1 MLSSSQYQAGLE
13 KPGHFISS
21 QRLRVCNVS
30 ARRTRRFFLATTVQL
45 SYCRIRRG
53 TPDVEEVLAAS
64 VVLARALGQIGSCL
78 CSWSKRLHHFG
89 CTLSS
94 RRSAVART
102 ICFGTVQEA
111 PKSAARRRTDQAAA
125 LLRAAFSSPLFA
137 PRMAGRSRL
146 LPDGHVEAFMAA
158 PRSLPGLFISSTS
171 KNKTNHCSS
180 LSILEGSFSTL
191 SKPILQT
198 FVESLRCVKMRISQ
212 NSSSKYFDLL

>member
-1 MLSSSQYQAGLE
+1 M
-13 KPGHFISS
+13 GHFISS
-21 QRLRVCNVS
+21 QRLQVCNVS

-78 CSWSKRLHHFG
+78 CSWSRRLHHFG

-111 PKSAARRRTDQAAA
+111 QKNPPHAAGRTRRPRFRVR
-125 LLRAAFSSPLFA
+125 LFSSPLFA
-137 PRMAGRSRL
+137 PRMAGPSRL
-146 LPDGHVEAFMAA
+146 LPDG
-158 PRSLPGLFISSTS
+158 
-171 KNKTNHCSS
+171 
-180 LSILEGSFSTL
+180 
-191 SKPILQT
+191 
-198 FVESLRCVKMRISQ
+198 
-212 NSSSKYFDLL
+212 